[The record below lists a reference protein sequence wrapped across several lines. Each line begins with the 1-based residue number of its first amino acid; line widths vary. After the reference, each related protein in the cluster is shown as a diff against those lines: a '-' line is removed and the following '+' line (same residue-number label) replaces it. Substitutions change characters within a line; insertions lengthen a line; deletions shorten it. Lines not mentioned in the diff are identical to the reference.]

1 MPQVFR
7 NIKIGVFISFVNLL
21 IQGISFFVQN
31 FIAQNLDTS
40 YYGYFGVLQT
50 DYSLFCAIADF
61 GMATLI
67 LAFFGERATKGTLFR
82 NVLQL
87 RLMFSILTT
96 LLMITFAFTIRRHH
110 PIFEGELILSFGLI
124 FQHAFFDWF
133 FICGKF
139 WKRLFI
145 SKLLHTLSYAIVM
158 GIALLYLKLDKI
170 EHIALAM
177 LIAALPAFFFG
188 VTQVFHTRILKF
200 TKRSFCFFFLMLKA
214 SIPYAVASLASLA
227 YLPVGLYVV
236 DAFSSPE
243 FLSAYNFANKI
254 ILLASGFM
262 VHFISSS
269 LINLHK
275 NKDRFIHVRD
285 ILLFTLFILFV
296 SSPLWLFPKQ
306 VLQILFFAA
315 PWNDQILAISAHC
328 LRILSISLT
337 FQAIRMSLIS
347 TLLKEKK
354 TKLYGTFVCIGGAS
368 NIIFCTFAGAFL
380 ASITIPIFVLSGDVV
395 ITIILWTYFF
405 RNNLI
410 RW

>member
-1 MPQVFR
+1 MPQILR
-7 NIKIGVFISFVNLL
+7 HLKIGIFISFVNLL

-31 FIAQNLDTS
+31 FIAQNLNTT
-40 YYGYFGVLQT
+40 YFGYFGVLQT
-50 DYSLFCAIADF
+50 DYSIFSAIADF
-61 GMATLI
+61 GMTTLI
-67 LAFFGERATKGTLFR
+67 LAFFGERATKGSLFR
-82 NVLQL
+82 NIIQL
-87 RLMFSILTT
+87 RLVFSFLAA

-110 PIFEGELILSFGLI
+110 PIFKGELILSFGLI

-145 SKLLHTLSYAIVM
+145 SKLLHTISYAVVM
-158 GIALLYLKLDKI
+158 GIALLYLKLDRI

-177 LIAALPAFFFG
+177 LIATLPAFFFG
-188 VTQVFHTRILKF
+188 VTQAFHPRILKF
-200 TKRSFCFFFLMLKA
+200 TKRTFCFLFLMLKA
-214 SIPYAVASLASLA
+214 GIPYAIASLASFA

-254 ILLASGFM
+254 VLLASGFM
-262 VHFISSS
+262 VYFISSN

-285 ILLFTLFILFV
+285 VLLFTLFILFV

-315 PWNDQILAISAHC
+315 PWNDHILEISAHC

-354 TKLYGTFVCIGGAS
+354 TKLYGTFVCIGGVS

-380 ASITIPIFVLSGDVV
+380 ASITIPIFALSGDVV